1 MSEENFIPK
10 YTPIIVIDGKT
21 VGIKEFQVIS
31 SYNSDRP
38 YVRFE
43 TTSGYTFELT
53 PSDAQQVIERIERQ
67 LVVYIKRCN
76 GCSKWMSKLGI
87 FDGLEEYIEK

>member
-31 SYNSDRP
+31 SYNSD
-38 YVRFE
+38 
-43 TTSGYTFELT
+43 
-53 PSDAQQVIERIERQ
+53 
-67 LVVYIKRCN
+67 
-76 GCSKWMSKLGI
+76 
-87 FDGLEEYIEK
+87 

>member
-1 MSEENFIPK
+1 MTQEENNIPK
-10 YTPIIVIDGKT
+10 YTSIIVIDGKT
-21 VGIKEFQVIS
+21 VGIKEFQVIC
-31 SYNSDRP
+31 SYDRP

-43 TTSGYTFELT
+43 TTSGYTFDLT

-67 LVVYIKRCN
+67 LVVYVKRCN
-76 GCSKWMSKLGI
+76 DCSKWMSKLGI

>member
-1 MSEENFIPK
+1 MSEENIIPK
-10 YTPIIVIDGKT
+10 YNSIIVIDGKT
-21 VGIKEFQVIS
+21 VGIKEFKVIY
-31 SYNSDRP
+31 SYNRP

-67 LVVYIKRCN
+67 LVVYVKRCN